1 MRWVTYL
8 ASTGTARVGLVD
20 GDTIRAVPDVR
31 SLIELLGDDGERL
44 AQAATVAAANPQ
56 EVIALGERPLLAP
69 IPRPPSVRD
78 YMAFEEHVINTR
90 RDGQTVE
97 PLWYQQPGF
106 YFTNPA
112 AIRGPHDE
120 IPVAPGSERFD
131 YEVEVA
137 AVIGRGGRDLHPE
150 HAESHI
156 AGYTILVDWSA
167 RDLQRAELA
176 LRLGPTKGKD
186 TATTLG
192 PYLVTPDE
200 LEPTRSGRGFELTM
214 TAHVN
219 GNPYSTGSWADIYW
233 SFAEM
238 LAYASRG
245 TELVPGDVIGSG
257 TVGTGCI
264 LELSNLHGSE
274 AYPWLVPGD
283 EVRVAI
289 DRLGEVTA
297 HIVHGPELIPLRAG

>member
-1 MRWVTYL
+1 MRWVSYL
-8 ASTGTARVGLVD
+8 ASMDTPRVGLVD
-20 GDTIRAVPDVR
+20 GDTIRALPDVE
-31 SLIELLGDDGERL
+31 SLSELLGDDGERL
-44 AQAATVAAANPQ
+44 VEAAAVAVANPQ
-56 EVIALGERPLLAP
+56 EVIALRERPLLAP

-78 YMAFEEHVINTR
+78 FMAFEEHVINTR
-90 RDGQTVE
+90 RRGQTVE
-97 PLWYQQPGF
+97 PLWYQQPAF

-112 AIRGPHDE
+112 AIRGPHVE
-120 IPVAPGSERFD
+120 IPVAPGSQRFD

-137 AVIGRGGRDLHPE
+137 AIVGRGGSDLHPDR
-150 HAESHI
+150 AESHI
-156 AGYTILVDWSA
+156 AGYSILVDWSA

-200 LEPTRSGRGFELTM
+200 LESTRSGGGFELKM
-214 TAHVN
+214 TAQVN
-219 GNPYSTGSWADIYW
+219 GKPYSAGSWADIYW
-233 SFAEM
+233 SFGEM

-274 AYPWLVPGD
+274 TYPWLVPGD
-283 EVRVAI
+283 EVSVAI

-297 HIVHGPELIPLRAG
+297 RIVPGPDVIPLRG